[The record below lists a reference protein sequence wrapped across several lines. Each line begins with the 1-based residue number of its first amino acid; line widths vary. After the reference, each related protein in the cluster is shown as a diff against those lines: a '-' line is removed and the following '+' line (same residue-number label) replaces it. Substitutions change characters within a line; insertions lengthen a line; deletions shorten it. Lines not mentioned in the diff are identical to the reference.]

1 MTGKFNLNIE
11 FMKYRALSLVIILW
25 FITCSI
31 FLFMNMPFIYTSVA
45 HVLNVQ
51 HDIKMS
57 SGQISDNYLLIIRY
71 LQSFFISDMQTTL
84 PINNVVRIHFGDV
97 KRLILLNDLFMVVM
111 TPIIIKILIR
121 LRENRLL
128 WLLKSAFRQMYGCF
142 VFLFVFAL
150 IDFNDAFIFF
160 HKILFRNN
168 DWIFNAKK
176 EPIII
181 LFPDQYFMIGFA
193 FIFIFVTIFY
203 LILLRFINR
212 STQ

>member
-1 MTGKFNLNIE
+1 MNIE

-31 FLFMNMPFIYTSVA
+31 FLFMNMPFIYTSVV

-84 PINNVVRIHFGDV
+84 PINNVVKVHFGDV
-97 KRLILLNDLFMVVM
+97 RRLILLNNLFMVVM
-111 TPIIIKILIR
+111 TPIVIKLLIR
-121 LRENRLL
+121 LRKNRLL
-128 WLLKSAFRQMYGCF
+128 WLLKSAFRQIYGCF

-193 FIFIFVTIFY
+193 FIFIFVTVFY
-203 LILLRFINR
+203 LILLRFINK
-212 STQ
+212 SMQ

>member
-1 MTGKFNLNIE
+1 
-11 FMKYRALSLVIILW
+11 MKYRALSLVIILW
-25 FITCSI
+25 FVTCSI
-31 FLFMNMPFIYTSVA
+31 FLFMNMPFIYTSVV

-57 SGQISDNYLLIIRY
+57 SGQIRDNYLLIIRY
-71 LQSFFISDMQTTL
+71 LQSFFIIDMQTTL
-84 PINNVVRIHFGDV
+84 PINNVVKEHFWDV
-97 KRLILLNDLFMVVM
+97 RRLILLNNLFMVIM
-111 TPIIIKILIR
+111 TPIVIKTLIR
-121 LRENRLL
+121 LRKNRFL
-128 WLLKSAFRQMYGCF
+128 WLLKLSFRQIYGCF

-193 FIFIFVTIFY
+193 FIFIFVTVFY

>member
-25 FITCSI
+25 FVTCSI
-31 FLFMNMPFIYTSVA
+31 FLFMNMPFIYTSVV

-57 SGQISDNYLLIIRY
+57 SRQISDNYLLIIRY

-84 PINNVVRIHFGDV
+84 PINNVVRIHFRDV
-97 KRLILLNDLFMVVM
+97 RGLILLNNLFMVVM
-111 TPIIIKILIR
+111 TPIVIKILII
-121 LRENRLL
+121 LRKNHFL
-128 WLLKSAFRQMYGCF
+128 WILKSALRQIYGCS

-160 HKILFRNN
+160 HKIIFRNN

-181 LFPDQYFMIGFA
+181 LFPDQYFMIGFV
-193 FIFIFVTIFY
+193 FVFIFVTVFY
-203 LILLRFINR
+203 LILFRFINR